1 MKKAFLTTLFLLSS
15 CIESRHVIDVEQEHA
30 RIQQKY
36 NLSVDLK
43 QHGRIWRVN
52 QAEQREQAFFDT
64 LREFSGEDF
73 DEPNVK
79 LFFWSNYSYYSKL
92 DPDRGMYTYS
102 FLNRLD
108 SDTPPK
114 AIREYVHFWL
124 LIQNP
129 KLRNTTSE
137 IIWRNYRA
145 KVL

>member
-1 MKKAFLTTLFLLSS
+1 MKKALLTTLFLLSS
-15 CIESRHVIDVEQEHA
+15 CIESRRVIDIEQEHA
-30 RIQQKY
+30 RIQQEIELY
-36 NLSVDLK
+36 
-43 QHGRIWRVN
+43 RVN

-64 LREFSGEDF
+64 LREFSGEEF
-73 DEPNVK
+73 NEPNVK
-79 LFFWSNYSYYSKL
+79 LFFWENYGSYSKFE
-92 DPDRGMYTYS
+92 PDRGMTTYS

-114 AIREYVHFWL
+114 AVREYVHFWL

-129 KLRNTTSE
+129 KLRNTTAE